1 MLDVA
6 VSSLSFW
13 VRSPR
18 NRIFILHFSFRNFQ
32 FDSKSNF
39 VEESLRRYRNFWP
52 GSRSQ
57 FDTKSNF
64 VEESLRRNRI
74 FILHFSFRKFQFDS
88 KSNFV
93 EENLRRYRNFW
104 PGSQS
109 QFDTKSNFVETF
121 RPVFFIQKKINL
133 ILNRIP
139 LERVCL
145 RRYRNLRP
153 ASFIRIFQ
161 FDSE

>member
-109 QFDTKSNFVETF
+109 QFDTKSNFVEESLRRNRIF
-121 RPVFFIQKKINL
+121 ILLFFIQK
-133 ILNRIP
+133 
-139 LERVCL
+139 V
-145 RRYRNLRP
+145 
-153 ASFIRIFQ
+153 SIRF
-161 FDSE
+161 